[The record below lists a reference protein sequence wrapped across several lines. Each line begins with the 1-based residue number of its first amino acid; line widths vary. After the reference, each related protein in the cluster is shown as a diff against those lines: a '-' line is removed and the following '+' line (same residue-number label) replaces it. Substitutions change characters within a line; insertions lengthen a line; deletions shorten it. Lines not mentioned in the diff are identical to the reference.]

1 MPEFNPN
8 RIMHGNGG
16 HAWFNGKKLTTL
28 QSVEAK
34 VSGDFEE
41 INVCGDP
48 ATYRV
53 FNGYSGEGTL
63 TTLKIDSDV
72 LSLMAEAYKS
82 GEMPTI
88 TIITSQTMP
97 GTSKTMPGTSK
108 TERVAYSDITIDEF
122 TLAKFEKKSKTEEE
136 IPFKFGNFE
145 VLETL

>member
-34 VSGDFEE
+34 VAGDFEE
-41 INVCGDP
+41 I
-48 ATYRV
+48 TYRV
-53 FNGYSGEGTL
+53 YNGYSGEGTL
-63 TTLKIDSDV
+63 TTLKIASDV
-72 LSLMAEAYKS
+72 LSLIAAAYKS

-97 GTSKTMPGTSK
+97 GTNR

>member
-48 ATYRV
+48 AHLAQALVHLLQLVVDRLKTFGHPLLQRV
-53 FNGYSGEGTL
+53 L
-63 TTLKIDSDV
+63 
-72 LSLMAEAYKS
+72 
-82 GEMPTI
+82 
-88 TIITSQTMP
+88 
-97 GTSKTMPGTSK
+97 
-108 TERVAYSDITIDEF
+108 
-122 TLAKFEKKSKTEEE
+122 
-136 IPFKFGNFE
+136 
-145 VLETL
+145 